1 MTFDKSRHHIN
12 AGGTPYIGDLLEVNL
27 LSHLSD
33 GLSSNISCSG
43 ELRTKTHGK
52 RRM

>member
-12 AGGTPYIGDLLEVNL
+12 AGGTPYIGELLEMNL
-27 LSHLSD
+27 KSHISYI
-33 GLSSNISCSG
+33 SSSG
-43 ELRTKTHGK
+43 ELRTNTHGN